1 MKNISKFLFLAAAL
15 VFIIAS
21 CQRVPL
27 TGRKQFVGLVDGQQM
42 MSLSY
47 AEYKGFMD
55 TSNVVSRSNK
65 DAQMIERVG
74 ERIKKAVEDYLIQNN
89 YSEVLD
95 GYQWDFKLVQNDLV
109 NAWCMPG
116 GKICFYTGIL
126 PICQG
131 DEGVA
136 VVMSHEI
143 AHAIASHGRE
153 RMSRAMAAN
162 GITQV
167 GAIAA
172 GVATG
177 NQELMQLAGQV
188 LGVST
193 QLGGVLPNSRAQES
207 EADKLGIIFMA
218 MAGYNPSEAV
228 PFWQR
233 MAKASEGSQ
242 KPPLILSTHPTN
254 DIRIADLQK
263 HMPKAMKYFYAYG
276 GR

>member
-1 MKNISKFLFLAAAL
+1 MKNISKLLLLAFAL
-15 VFIIAS
+15 VFIIAA
-21 CQRVPL
+21 CQKVPL
-27 TGRKQFVGLVDGQQM
+27 TGRKQFVGLVDGSQM
-42 MSLSY
+42 MSMSFTQ
-47 AEYKGFMD
+47 YKSFMD
-55 TSNVVSRSNK
+55 TSNVVSMK
-65 DAQMIERVG
+65 DPDAQMIARAG
-74 ERIKKAVEDYLIQNN
+74 ERIKTAVEDYLIQNN

-95 GYQWDFKLVQNDLV
+95 GYQWDFRLVKNDQV

-131 DEGVA
+131 EEGVA

-162 GITQV
+162 GITQA

-177 NQELMQLAGQV
+177 NQEIMQLAGQV

-193 QLGGVLPNSRAQES
+193 QLGGVLPNTRKQES
-207 EADKLGIIFMA
+207 EADKLGLIFMA
-218 MAGYNPSEAV
+218 MAGYNPQEGV
-228 PFWQR
+228 PFWER
-233 MAKASEGSQ
+233 MAKAAEGSQ

-254 DIRIADLQK
+254 EIRIADLKK
-263 HMPKAMKYFYAYG
+263 HMPKAMKYYYAYG